1 DGTVR
6 NLQISMTDV
15 FWDGKQQYQTLY
27 NDITERKQAEYALKL
42 SEQNFRNSLEHS
54 LIGIRIVDS
63 TWHTLYANQAFL
75 NMFGYANS
83 AEADASTPEKIYTP
97 EEYRHF
103 LEREEKRMRGESLP
117 DTMEID
123 TRRKDGVVR
132 RIQTTR
138 REILWDGKPQYQIF
152 YNDITE
158 RVQAEAALKASEENF
173 RNTLDSSLMGI
184 FIGHSGTVLYVNQA
198 FLEMF
203 GYKNVDEVR
212 ATRPVEFYSPESY
225 AQYLAHK
232 GRQKRGDLD
241 LDNFEIDIVR
251 KDGSK
256 RHLQAYRKEVLWDG
270 QLRSQILY
278 NDVTALKQAQEER
291 QRMEDKAQVASR
303 LAVVGEMA
311 AGVAHEINNPLTGVL
326 GFSQMLLEKPN
337 VPEDVK
343 AELRLIVDGSQR
355 VADIVKRLLTFARQ
369 TKPVKSVTDINSL
382 IDNTLKLREYVFKTA
397 NINVVTC
404 FDPELPWSVVDPG
417 QMQQV
422 FLNII
427 VNAEQAMKTAHGR
440 GTLTVTTETKG
451 NNIFLSFQDD
461 GPGIKPENMKRL
473 FEPFFTTK
481 APGEGTGLGLSL
493 SRSIILEHNGHMS
506 VESQFGHGANFVIE
520 LPVVESLP
528 SGADSLEH
536 AAKPPAVAAKPGRI
550 LVIDDEPGVR
560 ILLERVFIQMGHTV
574 DIVADAESAIA
585 KLDDGSVYDIILSDV
600 RMPGMSG
607 IELHAFILKKMP
619 AMRNKIIFITGDVM
633 GADIKDFLMQN
644 NLSYFAKPFDIE
656 ALKNKIC
663 TMMTAAPGGNNG

>member
-1 DGTVR
+1 LIEHHTPEEKARYLIREAKRARGEFVAEMPEVDIIRQDGSIR
-6 NLQISMTDV
+6 HLQIFRDKVSWNGREV
-15 FWDGKQQYQTLY
+15 FQIVYH
-27 NDITERKQAEYALKL
+27 DITERRQAE
-42 SEQNFRNSLEHS
+42 
-54 LIGIRIVDS
+54 
-63 TWHTLYANQAFL
+63 
-75 NMFGYANS
+75 
-83 AEADASTPEKIYTP
+83 
-97 EEYRHF
+97 
-103 LEREEKRMRGESLP
+103 ESL
-117 DTMEID
+117 
-123 TRRKDGVVR
+123 R
-132 RIQTTR
+132 
-138 REILWDGKPQYQIF
+138 
-152 YNDITE
+152 
-158 RVQAEAALKASEENF
+158 ASEEKYRVIVENSSDVIFTTDAREDYVYVSPSVTKVFGYQPEELIGKPFISFIHPDDLGIIKEEIRRTYEPDFSFASDIEYRLRHASGEWRWVISKGNRVADANGNF
-173 RNTLDSSLMGI
+173 LH
-184 FIGHSGTVLYVNQA
+184 FIGII
-198 FLEMF
+198 
-203 GYKNVDEVR
+203 R
-212 ATRPVEFYSPESY
+212 
-225 AQYLAHK
+225 
-232 GRQKRGDLD
+232 
-241 LDNFEIDIVR
+241 
-251 KDGSK
+251 
-256 RHLQAYRKEVLWDG
+256 
-270 QLRSQILY
+270 
-278 NDVTALKQAQEER
+278 DVTALKQAQEER

-397 NINVVTC
+397 NINVVTR

-493 SRSIILEHNGHMS
+493 SRSIILEHNGRMS

-560 ILLERVFIQMGHTV
+560 ILLERVFIQMGHNV
-574 DIVADAESAIA
+574 DTVADAESAIA
-585 KLDDGSVYDIILSDV
+585 KLDDGSVYDIVLSDV

-656 ALKNKIC
+656 ALKGKIC
-663 TMMTAAPGGNNG
+663 TLMMAARGGNNG

>member
-1 DGTVR
+1 
-6 NLQISMTDV
+6 
-15 FWDGKQQYQTLY
+15 
-27 NDITERKQAEYALKL
+27 
-42 SEQNFRNSLEHS
+42 
-54 LIGIRIVDS
+54 
-63 TWHTLYANQAFL
+63 
-75 NMFGYANS
+75 
-83 AEADASTPEKIYTP
+83 
-97 EEYRHF
+97 
-103 LEREEKRMRGESLP
+103 
-117 DTMEID
+117 
-123 TRRKDGVVR
+123 
-132 RIQTTR
+132 
-138 REILWDGKPQYQIF
+138 
-152 YNDITE
+152 
-158 RVQAEAALKASEENF
+158 
-173 RNTLDSSLMGI
+173 
-184 FIGHSGTVLYVNQA
+184 
-198 FLEMF
+198 
-203 GYKNVDEVR
+203 
-212 ATRPVEFYSPESY
+212 
-225 AQYLAHK
+225 
-232 GRQKRGDLD
+232 
-241 LDNFEIDIVR
+241 
-251 KDGSK
+251 
-256 RHLQAYRKEVLWDG
+256 
-270 QLRSQILY
+270 
-278 NDVTALKQAQEER
+278 
-291 QRMEDKAQVASR
+291 
-303 LAVVGEMA
+303 
-311 AGVAHEINNPLTGVL
+311 
-326 GFSQMLLEKPN
+326 MLLEKPN

-397 NINVVTC
+397 NINVVTR

-493 SRSIILEHNGHMS
+493 SRSIILEHNGRMS

-574 DIVADAESAIA
+574 DTVADAESAIA

-656 ALKNKIC
+656 ALKGKIC
-663 TMMTAAPGGNNG
+663 TMMTAARGGNNG